1 MSGTLHKGST
11 CPICTRGKL
20 APIAYGLPGP
30 EMLQDFEMGLI
41 QLGGCCVTDN
51 DPELECLGCEA
62 RFMRDG
68 ERVLINER

>member
-1 MSGTLHKGST
+1 MSSTLHKGST
-11 CPICTRGKL
+11 CPICTKGKL